1 MAREVQKPRKQQ
13 QVLGRTGRGEPYL
26 WLRPGRVGTDG
37 LERGAIWIIKHG
49 SKQHSTG
56 CGAGESKAALEK
68 LDEYRVSLHA
78 PTNGKNQPANKVPI
92 ADVVA
97 RYIDAKGSSVARP
110 QELAQRLVN
119 ILEWWGDRTLA
130 NIDSVS
136 CGEYVKS
143 RVGKPWKV
151 HARKV
156 EAEGEPKRKRHSKP
170 TQVRLVT
177 EAGARRELEDLRSAV
192 NLAIADGITREIIKV
207 TLPDKAP
214 ERDRWLTRSEVA
226 RMLLAAWRF
235 RETQKG
241 VVTDRRSRRHL
252 ARFILVGLRTGTRA
266 EAVCTASFE
275 PEIGKPWMQ
284 LSEDESG
291 KKLAKFHRLA
301 LGSKEAKNKK
311 YPTVPMPDSLAAHL
325 HRWHAKGQRY
335 VVEYNGKPISS
346 TKKAFANLV
355 HDLGLDDGVVRHSL
369 RHTAAT
375 WGMQAGADIWELSGY
390 LGMSVEVLERR
401 YGHHSPDHMEGA
413 RTALESRG
421 GRKQGGKNGR

>member
-1 MAREVQKPRKQQ
+1 MARAVSKPRKQQ

-37 LERGAIWIIKHG
+37 IERGATWLIKHG
-49 SKQHSTG
+49 SKQLSTG
-56 CGAGESKAALEK
+56 CGSLESKAALAK
-68 LDEYRVSLHA
+68 LEEYRVSLHA
-78 PTNGKNQPANKVPI
+78 PTTGKNQPASKVLI
-92 ADVVA
+92 ADVVS
-97 RYIDAKGSSVARP
+97 RYIDAKNASVARP

-130 NIDSVS
+130 DIDSVS
-136 CGEYVKS
+136 CGAYVTS

-156 EAEGEPKRKRHSKP
+156 EDASKRKRHSKP
-170 TQVRLVT
+170 STPRLVT

-207 TLPDKAP
+207 SLPDKAP

-226 RMLLAAWRF
+226 RMLLSAWHF

-241 VVTDRRSRRHL
+241 AVTDRRSRRHL
-252 ARFILVGLRTGTRA
+252 AKFILVALRTGTRA
-266 EAVCTASFE
+266 EAVCTASFI
-275 PEIGKPWMQ
+275 PEMGKPWME
-284 LSEDESG
+284 LKEDSDG
-291 KKLAKFHRLA
+291 KKIAKFHRLA

-335 VVEYNGKPISS
+335 VVEFNGKPIAS

-355 HDLGLDDGVVRHSL
+355 HDLGLEDGVVRHTL

-413 RTALESRG
+413 RMALESRG
-421 GRKQGGKNGR
+421 GRKRASKNGR

>member
-1 MAREVQKPRKQQ
+1 MARDVSKPRKQQ

-37 LERGAIWIIKHG
+37 VERGAIWLIKHG
-49 SKQHSTG
+49 TRQLSTG
-56 CGAGESKAALEK
+56 CGAGESKIALEK
-68 LDEYRVSLHA
+68 LDEYRVSRHA
-78 PTNGKNQPANKVPI
+78 PTTGKNQPAAKVLI

-97 RYIDAKGSSVARP
+97 RYIDAKSASVARP

-130 NIDSVS
+130 GIDSVS

-143 RVGKPWKV
+143 RVGKPWKA

-156 EAEGEPKRKRHSKP
+156 EDPTKRKRHSKP
-170 TQVRLVT
+170 TKPRLVT
-177 EAGARRELEDLRSAV
+177 AAAARRELEDLRAAV
-192 NLAIADGITREIIKV
+192 NLAISDGITREIIKV
-207 TLPDKAP
+207 PLPDKAP

-226 RMLLAAWRF
+226 RMIMSAWRF

-275 PEIGKPWMQ
+275 PEISKPWMQ
-284 LSEDESG
+284 LSEDADG
-291 KKLAKFHRLA
+291 KKIAKFHRLA
-301 LGSKEAKNKK
+301 LGSREAKNKK

-335 VVEYNGKPISS
+335 VVEWNSKPISS

-355 HDLGLDDGVVRHSL
+355 HDLGLDDGVIRHSL

-413 RTALESRG
+413 RAALESRG
-421 GRKQGGKNGR
+421 GRKQGKGNGR

>member
-1 MAREVQKPRKQQ
+1 MAGKVSKPRKQQ

-26 WLRPGRVGTDG
+26 WLRPGRLGSDG
-37 LERGAIWIIKHG
+37 LERGATWLIKHG
-49 SKQHSTG
+49 SKQFSTG
-56 CGAGESKAALEK
+56 CGADESKGALTK
-68 LDEYRVSLHA
+68 LEEYRVSLHA

-97 RYIDAKGSSVARP
+97 RYIDAKSSAVARP
-110 QELAQRLVN
+110 QELAQRLVS

-130 NIDSVS
+130 DIDSVS
-136 CGEYVKS
+136 CGAYVAS
-143 RVGKPWKV
+143 RVGKPWKA
-151 HARKV
+151 HARKI
-156 EAEGEPKRKRHSKP
+156 EDPTKRKRHSKP
-170 TQVRLVT
+170 TQPRLVT

-192 NLAIADGITREIIKV
+192 NLAISDGITREIIKV

-226 RMLLAAWRF
+226 RMLLSAWRF

-252 ARFILVGLRTGTRA
+252 ARFILVALRSGTRA
-266 EAVCTASFE
+266 EAVCTASFL
-275 PEIGKPWMQ
+275 PEIGKPWME
-284 LSEDESG
+284 LSVDAND
-291 KKLAKFHRLA
+291 KKVAKFHRKA
-301 LGSKEAKNKK
+301 LGEKEARNKK
-311 YPTVPMPDSLAAHL
+311 YPTVTMPDSLAAHL

-335 VVEYNGKPISS
+335 VVEYNGKPVGS

-355 HDLGLDDGVVRHSL
+355 HDLGLGDNVVRHSL

-413 RTALESRG
+413 RAALEGRG
-421 GRKQGGKNGR
+421 GRKQGRQNGR